1 MAPARIL
8 HLSDLHMGKREEPEL
23 GPALAA
29 LVAEL
34 GPELVVASGDL
45 THRGR
50 RDQHERAHAFLAELG
65 PPVLAVPGNHDIPY
79 TFPARFTRPWDEF
92 ERLWETAE
100 PVHSSPAFHVVG
112 LNSVRPWRHQS
123 GGLGTAALERAAA
136 RLREAPEGALR
147 VAVLHHHLL
156 GAPWRTR
163 KRTVARRDEVLARL
177 AAAGT
182 QLILGGHTHQAE
194 VGERRDFLAAA
205 AADPALIAATA
216 PGLGRPRPH
225 RDGEARGLHVHETD
239 GRTLTVH
246 TYVWRG
252 ESWAETAA
260 RSFPLR

>member
-8 HLSDLHMGKREEPEL
+8 HLSDLHIGKREEPEL

-29 LVAEL
+29 LVSEL
-34 GPELVVASGDL
+34 EPELVVASGDL

-50 RDQHERAHAFLAELG
+50 PDQHERAHAFLAALG

-79 TFPARFTRPWDEF
+79 TFPARFTSPWAGF
-92 ERLWETAE
+92 ERLWGTTE
-100 PVHSSPAFHVVG
+100 PVWSSPAFHVVG

-123 GGLGTAALERAAA
+123 GGLSASALEQAAT
-136 RLREAPEGALR
+136 RLREAPAGALR

-163 KRTVARRDEVLARL
+163 KRPLARRNEVLAGL
-177 AAAGT
+177 GS

-205 AADPALIAATA
+205 SGEPALVLATA
-216 PGLGRPRPH
+216 PGLGQPRPH

-239 GRTLTVH
+239 GSTLTVR
-246 TYVWRG
+246 TYIWRH
-252 ESWAETAA
+252 EHWAETAA
-260 RSFPLR
+260 RSFPLG